1 VLSKEAKWI
10 NSQLARFS
18 LTPEPFLT
26 LNLGSSTNQFID
38 TQQPYI
44 RNQVLI
50 PLGNLGKLLNVDIKQ
65 SEGVDLVADFT
76 NGKDLQSLKSL
87 NPNLV
92 VACNL
97 LEHVENPYEAIE
109 KLIQLIPKKSFLLLT
124 GPRRF
129 PYHPDPIDNMFRPK
143 RRDLVKLF
151 KDEFNIIALSI
162 VEGGPVLT
170 ATCGDKSLAWDWF
183 KKRIKGQIRKPFLV
197 YRDLS
202 YFLYPSAAYC
212 CVLQRK

>member
-1 VLSKEAKWI
+1 MLSKEAKWI

-18 LTPEPFLT
+18 STPEPFLT

-50 PLGNLGKLLNVDIKQ
+50 PLDNLGKLLNVDIKQ

-76 NGKDLQSLKSL
+76 NEQDLRSLKSL

-97 LEHVENPYEAIE
+97 LEHVENPYEAIK
-109 KLIQLIPKKSFLLLT
+109 KLIQLIPEKSFLLLT

-143 RRDLVKLF
+143 RRDLVELF
-151 KDEFNIIALSI
+151 KDEFNIIELAIL
-162 VEGGPVLT
+162 EGGPVLT
-170 ATCGDKSLAWDWF
+170 ATCGDKSLAWHWLIN
-183 KKRIKGQIRKPFLV
+183 RIKGQIRKPYLV
-197 YRDLS
+197 YRDLK

-212 CVLQRK
+212 CILQRK